1 MVPGGSFANWKVD
14 EPGEAM
20 VSVECVM
27 VPPRLLSSRKGERR
41 VGRVPYQVG
50 GHGDSGI
57 DVDPRPHGVWG
68 DRNDTEIKLTN
79 GKMLERH
86 TWPACLCV
94 GTSGVGRGWPEGD
107 VEKREEV
114 EKGYCGQVGKHF
126 DTDPHGES
134 VSDTVVIAPS
144 PWQERSEAVF
154 SKVPGDGRPPRT
166 GHGNPGP
173 DWAVACSPSRANNR
187 YG

>member
-1 MVPGGSFANWKVD
+1 MVPSGSFANWKAD

-20 VSVECVM
+20 VSVECVR

-41 VGRVPYQVG
+41 VGREPSQVG
-50 GHGDSGI
+50 GHGDSEI
-57 DVDPRPHGVWG
+57 AVEPCRHGVWG
-68 DRNDTEIKLTN
+68 ERSETVIKLPN

-86 TWPACLCV
+86 TWPACFCV
-94 GTSGVGRGWPEGD
+94 GTSGVGQSWPEGD

-126 DTDPHGES
+126 DTDLLGES
-134 VSDTVVIAPS
+134 VSDAVVIAPS
-144 PWQERSEAVF
+144 PWRERSEAVLA
-154 SKVPGDGRPPRT
+154 KVAGDGRAPRT
-166 GHGNPGP
+166 GHGNAGP
-173 DWAVACSPSRANNR
+173 DWTVACSPSRANNR